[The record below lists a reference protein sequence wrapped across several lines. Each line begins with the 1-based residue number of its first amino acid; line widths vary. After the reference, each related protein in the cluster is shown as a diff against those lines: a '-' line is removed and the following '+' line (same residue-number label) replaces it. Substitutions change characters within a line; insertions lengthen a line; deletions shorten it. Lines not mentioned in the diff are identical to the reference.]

1 MMSAA
6 VTIDHLTK
14 RYGSATVLDDLT
26 LEVREGEMLALL
38 GHNGAGKT
46 TLMKVLL
53 GLTHP
58 TGGTLSLLGNTGG
71 ATADVRREIGFLPE
85 NVSFV
90 GGMTGN
96 QALAFYARLRGV
108 DPGNGHAL
116 LSRVGLADDA
126 ARRPVRTYS
135 KGMRQRLGLAQA
147 LLGRPRLLLLD
158 EPTSGLDPVLRQAF
172 YDILRDLRD
181 QGTTVLISSHILT
194 ELELRA
200 DRIAILRQGRLVAC
214 DTLDGLRRAAGLPV
228 RIKVTVPEGR
238 TADLATSEE
247 AHGKVLSVNGRHVEL
262 TVEPAAKMAMLRRLI
277 GSGIPVEDIDI
288 VPPNLEQVYA
298 RLGGSQETTV

>member
-1 MMSAA
+1 MSAA
-6 VTIDHLTK
+6 VTIDHLVK
-14 RYGSATVLDDLT
+14 RYGRATVINDLS

-46 TLMKVLL
+46 TLMKLLL
-53 GLTHP
+53 GLTRP
-58 TGGTLSLLGNTGG
+58 SGGQITLFSQPGG
-71 ATADVRREIGFLPE
+71 ASVEARRDIGFLPE

-90 GGMTGN
+90 GGMTGD

-108 DPGNGHAL
+108 SPGDSHHL
-116 LSRVGLADDA
+116 LSRVGLSDAA

-147 LLGRPRLLLLD
+147 LLGRPKLLLLD

-172 YDILRDLRD
+172 YDILRDLRG

-200 DRIAILRQGRLVAC
+200 DRIAILRHGKPVAC
-214 DTLDGLRRAAGLPV
+214 DTLDGLRRAAGLPIRV
-228 RIKVTVPEGR
+228 KITVPEGR
-238 TADLATSEE
+238 TAEIAAAEQ
-247 AHGKVLSVNGRHVEL
+247 AHHAGVVMVNGRHVEL
-262 TVEPAAKMAMLRRLI
+262 TVDAGGKMDLLRRLV
-277 GSGIPVEDIDI
+277 GSDIPVQDIDI

-298 RLGGSQETTV
+298 HLGGDEGDRS